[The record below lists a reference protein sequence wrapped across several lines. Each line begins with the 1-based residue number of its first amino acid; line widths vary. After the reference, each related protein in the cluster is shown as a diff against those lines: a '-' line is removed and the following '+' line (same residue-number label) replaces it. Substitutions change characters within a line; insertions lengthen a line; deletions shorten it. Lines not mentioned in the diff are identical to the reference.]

1 MRAKRIS
8 KGSSTIDHIHSVSKV
23 SREYKMPPC
32 LTFINLKKA
41 FDSVETEAVMEVLD
55 NRGVPIQY
63 IKREVGHG
71 DPTSPRIFAASRKL
85 EWNDMMGI
93 VCLIH
98 AQRNEHIRV
107 HQLRLSVSGNKHE
120 ERPDPR
126 AGQEETSDLERKSI
140 EDVMKKN
147 ILLRAHLLNT
157 ALSALTYAPETWA
170 LRNQEE
176 NALTTGI
183 PEGRSTGRLWHGKM
197 EELLALSRPV
207 RRSTGIKGAASSF
220 YFSVCFHERMERF
233 ATFEMRRETILEFS
247 GIVATVMLFCARS
260 FRPVLLPHTVRPST
274 TPVVEEKR
282 RHGIHHQ
289 PKPELA
295 GLKDDECRKKFHQR
309 KRKREGDAD
318 SFTKCIGCCK
328 GNASGVTRT
337 TGDFCPQKRLRKKSL
352 PEWRFKWE
360 DKKRNIMYNF
370 AINDI
375 IRNTVDH
382 CSADVVLTRNAIL
395 KHVVNL
401 KLAAA
406 CGPINQMLGRDPQGE
421 FQKYFDTRV
430 GDSMAVVNNPRE
442 VVAMLDCIDSMVDVL
457 EYLHES
463 GRKRRTYVRPE
474 HVPFLETRFRD
485 FDEYLSSQTPES
497 FLQYTRLYPEEFEQL
512 FEHLGGRL
520 HHASTHAAPIGAR
533 QRLCIYLRFVGNGF
547 NFTNLS
553 EEFSCGKATV
563 SAIVSE
569 VMEAIIESETHNAF
583 PPITRQYLE
592 KVAEKTQELYDYP
605 RAVGFLDGRHVAIK
619 KPNGG
624 IEEYL
629 NYKNF
634 QSIVL
639 LAICDADYRFL
650 LFDVGLP
657 GNLGDASVFR
667 SSSIFT
673 FFNECDDL
681 FPETADLGSV
691 GPVQYHILTDDG
703 LGQGVRYIEP
713 FPGRSADTGSKQ
725 RFNKKHGCAR
735 RVIDIAF
742 EMLQRRF
749 AVLQKPLQLE
759 PNRGGRLV
767 TSLLIL
773 HNLVAYKQ
781 DVAAYVERYPA
792 PTETLVGLQPIPQ
805 ARGPE
810 RARLARERIVQHYD
824 NLYGVLM

>member
-1 MRAKRIS
+1 
-8 KGSSTIDHIHSVSKV
+8 
-23 SREYKMPPC
+23 
-32 LTFINLKKA
+32 
-41 FDSVETEAVMEVLD
+41 
-55 NRGVPIQY
+55 
-63 IKREVGHG
+63 
-71 DPTSPRIFAASRKL
+71 
-85 EWNDMMGI
+85 
-93 VCLIH
+93 
-98 AQRNEHIRV
+98 
-107 HQLRLSVSGNKHE
+107 
-120 ERPDPR
+120 
-126 AGQEETSDLERKSI
+126 
-140 EDVMKKN
+140 
-147 ILLRAHLLNT
+147 
-157 ALSALTYAPETWA
+157 
-170 LRNQEE
+170 
-176 NALTTGI
+176 
-183 PEGRSTGRLWHGKM
+183 
-197 EELLALSRPV
+197 
-207 RRSTGIKGAASSF
+207 
-220 YFSVCFHERMERF
+220 
-233 ATFEMRRETILEFS
+233 
-247 GIVATVMLFCARS
+247 
-260 FRPVLLPHTVRPST
+260 
-274 TPVVEEKR
+274 
-282 RHGIHHQ
+282 
-289 PKPELA
+289 
-295 GLKDDECRKKFHQR
+295 
-309 KRKREGDAD
+309 
-318 SFTKCIGCCK
+318 
-328 GNASGVTRT
+328 
-337 TGDFCPQKRLRKKSL
+337 
-352 PEWRFKWE
+352 
-360 DKKRNIMYNF
+360 
-370 AINDI
+370 
-375 IRNTVDH
+375 
-382 CSADVVLTRNAIL
+382 
-395 KHVVNL
+395 
-401 KLAAA
+401 
-406 CGPINQMLGRDPQGE
+406 
-421 FQKYFDTRV
+421 
-430 GDSMAVVNNPRE
+430 MAVVNNPRE